1 MSLDRLKTLV
11 KILKFVLKS
20 QRGSQL
26 VEEGMLL
33 GISLVAMAV
42 VATMASN
49 ILGSIKSAYDS
60 ARSSL
65 DQFLTEV
72 LRDDF
77 NKIWNFIFGGG
88 KG

>member
-1 MSLDRLKTLV
+1 MKRIKAFI
-11 KILKFVLKS
+11 KILLTLLKDK
-20 QRGSQL
+20 QGSQL
-26 VEEGMLL
+26 IEEGMLL

-49 ILGSIKSAYDS
+49 ILGSVKSAYDN

-77 NKIWNFIFGGG
+77 NKIWDLSLIHI
-88 KG
+88 

>member
-1 MSLDRLKTLV
+1 MKRIKAFI
-11 KILKFVLKS
+11 KILLTLLKDK
-20 QRGSQL
+20 QGSQL
-26 VEEGMLL
+26 IEEGMLL

-49 ILGSIKSAYDS
+49 ILGSVKSAYDN

-77 NKIWNFIFGGG
+77 NKIWDFVFG

>member
-1 MSLDRLKTLV
+1 MLLTLLKD
-11 KILKFVLKS
+11 K
-20 QRGSQL
+20 RGSQL
-26 VEEGMLL
+26 IEEGMLL

-49 ILGSIKSAYDS
+49 ILGSVKSAYDN

-77 NKIWNFIFGGG
+77 NRIWDFVFG

>member
-1 MSLDRLKTLV
+1 MRKLKLLFKVLLTL
-11 KILKFVLKS
+11 LKDK
-20 QRGSQL
+20 RGSQL
-26 VEEGMLL
+26 IEEGMLL

-49 ILGSIKSAYDS
+49 ILGSVKSAYDN

-77 NKIWNFIFGGG
+77 NKIWDFVFG

>member
-1 MSLDRLKTLV
+1 MRWKSVERLVRVLRYLARDR
-11 KILKFVLKS
+11 
-20 QRGSQL
+20 RGSQL
-26 VEEGMLL
+26 IEEGMLL
-33 GISLVAMAV
+33 GISLVAMTV

-49 ILGSIKSAYDS
+49 ILGSIKAAYDN

-77 NKIWNFIFGGG
+77 NKMWDFVFGGG
-88 KG
+88 G

>member
-1 MSLDRLKTLV
+1 MKMRKLKLLFKVLLTL
-11 KILKFVLKS
+11 LKDK
-20 QRGSQL
+20 RGSQL
-26 VEEGMLL
+26 IEEGMLL

-49 ILGSIKSAYDS
+49 ILGSVKSAYDN

-77 NKIWNFIFGGG
+77 NKIWDFVFG

>member
-1 MSLDRLKTLV
+1 MKTKKIKLLFRVLISLLKDR
-11 KILKFVLKS
+11 
-20 QRGSQL
+20 RGSQL
-26 VEEGMLL
+26 IEEGMLL

-49 ILGSIKSAYDS
+49 ILGSIKSAYDN

-77 NKIWNFIFGGG
+77 NKIWDFVFG